1 MKRGQIMLQE
11 MARAVSFAATLL
23 AFSAWLAAFTA
34 APAQAQ
40 PDSDYPNRLIR
51 VISPVAPGGISD
63 TVARAVAQHL
73 ADTFHQQAVVEN
85 KAGGN
90 FQIGINYLTAQPA
103 DGYNLVVL
111 QEGAIVL
118 NPHLYAGRLSYDP
131 DKDLAPI
138 SAITKVDQVL
148 LVHPSV
154 PANNVA
160 EFLALAKEKPDS
172 VTVASFGPG
181 TPPSLFTEMLHLM
194 VPGTKFN
201 TVMYRGAA
209 PMLTDVAAGHV
220 NATFISV
227 GQALPLYRE
236 GKIKILATLSLQ
248 RLPVLP
254 DIPSMAETVPGF
266 EGTAWHGLFAK
277 AGTPQPIID
286 KLNAEMRR
294 MGADPGFQERVLK
307 PNYFRS
313 IAGST
318 ADMAEMIKVE
328 SAKWKKFVAEAKI
341 SVE

>member
-1 MKRGQIMLQE
+1 MLQSKPRSVYF
-11 MARAVSFAATLL
+11 MPAVL
-23 AFSAWLAAFTA
+23 AFSAWLGLTTV
-34 APAQAQ
+34 PTQAQ
-40 PDSDYPNRLIR
+40 PEATYPNKAIR
-51 VISPVAPGGISD
+51 VVSPVAPGGISD
-63 TVARAVAQHL
+63 MVARAVAQHL
-73 ADTFHQQAVVEN
+73 SDTFHQQAVVEN

-90 FQIGINYLTAQPA
+90 FQIGINYLISQPA

-131 DKDLAPI
+131 DKDLVPI

-154 PANNVA
+154 PVNNVA
-160 EFLALAKEKPDS
+160 ELLALAKEKPGS
-172 VTVASFGPG
+172 VTIASFGPG
-181 TPPSLFTEMLHLM
+181 TPPSLFMEMLHLM
-194 VPGTKFN
+194 VPDTRFN
-201 TVMYRGAA
+201 PVMYRGAA

-220 NATFISV
+220 NATFISL
-227 GQALPLYRE
+227 GQALPLYRD
-236 GKIKILATLSLQ
+236 GKVKILAVLSPQ
-248 RLPVLP
+248 RLTMLP
-254 DIPSMAETVPGF
+254 DIPALAESVPGF

-294 MGADPGFQERVLK
+294 MAVDPGFQERVLA

-318 ADMAEMIKVE
+318 TDIAEMIKSE

>member
-1 MKRGQIMLQE
+1 MKQVRIMLQRT
-11 MARAVSFAATLL
+11 ARSVSFLL
-23 AFSAWLAAFTA
+23 ASAWLAFAA

-40 PDSDYPNRLIR
+40 PESDYPNGLVRI
-51 VISPVAPGGISD
+51 ISPVAPGGISD
-63 TVARAVAQHL
+63 LVARAVAQHL
-73 ADTFHQQAVVEN
+73 SETFHQQAVVEN

-90 FQIGINYLTAQPA
+90 FQIGINFLLSQPA
-103 DGYNLVVL
+103 DGYNLIVL
-111 QEGAIVL
+111 QEGAVVL
-118 NPHLYAGRLSYDP
+118 NPHLYAGKLSYDP

-160 EFLALAKEKPDS
+160 EFLALAKEKPGG

-181 TPPSLFTEMLHLM
+181 TPPAMFAEMLQLM

-201 TVMYRGAA
+201 TVSYRGAA

-220 NATFISV
+220 NATFISL

-236 GKIKILATLSLQ
+236 GKVKILATLSLQ

-254 DIPSMAETVPGF
+254 DIPTMAETIPGF
-266 EGTAWHGLFAK
+266 EGTAWHGLFAR
-277 AGTPQPIID
+277 AGTPKPIID

-294 MGADPGFQERVLK
+294 MAADPGFQQRVLQ

-318 ADMAEMIKVE
+318 ADMAEMIKTE

>member
-1 MKRGQIMLQE
+1 MLQSKPRSVYF
-11 MARAVSFAATLL
+11 MPAVL
-23 AFSAWLAAFTA
+23 AFSAWLGLAT

-40 PDSDYPNRLIR
+40 PEASYPNKAIR
-51 VISPVAPGGISD
+51 VVSPVAPGGISD
-63 TVARAVAQHL
+63 MVARAVAQHL
-73 ADTFHQQAVVEN
+73 SDTFHQQAVVEN

-90 FQIGINYLTAQPA
+90 FQIGINYLISQPA

-131 DKDLAPI
+131 DKDLVPI

-160 EFLALAKEKPDS
+160 ELLALAKEKPGS
-172 VTVASFGPG
+172 VTIASFGPG
-181 TPPSLFTEMLHLM
+181 TPPSLFMEMLHLM
-194 VPGTKFN
+194 VPGTRFN
-201 TVMYRGAA
+201 PVMYRGAA

-220 NATFISV
+220 NATFISL
-227 GQALPLYRE
+227 GQALPLYRD
-236 GKIKILATLSLQ
+236 GKVKILAVLSPQ
-248 RLPVLP
+248 RLPMLP
-254 DIPSMAETVPGF
+254 DIPALAESVPGF

-294 MGADPGFQERVLK
+294 MAVDPGFQERVLA
-307 PNYFRS
+307 PNHFRS

-318 ADMAEMIKVE
+318 TDIAEMIKSE